1 MSVADSMRQTTMTQA
16 YEPTPNQVPINQTFP
31 LPAHI
36 SSVPPGFHYFESSG
50 NSYFLNLT
58 STEKVFLGPVVR
70 QTQVEPSS
78 TMTPLDL
85 EAAGSFVTPSAK
97 KRKARGHQSRVASR
111 KSRTPPDSDSDEDED
126 DNYTYVRRRKKSKSK
141 SKSMGEPVVT
151 QQEQEREID
160 NAMVVM
166 NESCDNPHVEV
177 CEIDS
182 NEDLPKTG
190 HFGATFE
197 EASSSE
203 SDTLPEKQLRS
214 SQEYKESQESVTLL
228 GSSTECDSSDHDSD
242 DL

>member
-16 YEPTPNQVPINQTFP
+16 YDPTPNQEVPINRTP

-70 QTQVEPSS
+70 QTQVERSS

-85 EAAGSFVTPSAK
+85 EAAGSFVTPRSAK
-97 KRKARGHQSRVASR
+97 KGKARGHQSRVASR
-111 KSRTPPDSDSDEDED
+111 KSRQDSDSDSDDED
-126 DNYTYVRRRKKSKSK
+126 DNYTYVRRRKKFK
-141 SKSMGEPVVT
+141 SKSMEPVVT

-166 NESCDNPHVEV
+166 NESCDNPHVDV

-190 HFGATFE
+190 HFGETFE
-197 EASSSE
+197 ETSGSE

>member
-1 MSVADSMRQTTMTQA
+1 
-16 YEPTPNQVPINQTFP
+16 
-31 LPAHI
+31 
-36 SSVPPGFHYFESSG
+36 
-50 NSYFLNLT
+50 
-58 STEKVFLGPVVR
+58 
-70 QTQVEPSS
+70 
-78 TMTPLDL
+78 
-85 EAAGSFVTPSAK
+85 
-97 KRKARGHQSRVASR
+97 VASR
-111 KSRTPPDSDSDEDED
+111 KSRQDSDSDSDDED
-126 DNYTYVRRRKKSKSK
+126 DNYTYVRRRKKFK
-141 SKSMGEPVVT
+141 SKSMEPVVT

-214 SQEYKESQESVTLL
+214 SQEYKESQVSVTLL